1 MCRNGQ
7 TCFKFKPEPIWFS
20 NGRGRPFTPTLCAT
34 CFGQNRSLKIGEG
47 AWPHRTRTRSTQVY
61 TSLSCLSQPRCNKS
75 GASQGASNQV
85 PAKVHQIDSLEIRV
99 DECKRQVGRMVA
111 DLRLVICMPERL
123 GQRIPRHGSATG
135 CPTCC
140 ISRPAASQ
148 TLFIVYIFEN
158 LSNICTRG
166 WGE

>member
-1 MCRNGQ
+1 MPHLEEGLLAAWVSDRDDVCPLNR
-7 TCFKFKPEPIWFS
+7 F
-20 NGRGRPFTPTLCAT
+20 RGRPFTPTLCAT

-61 TSLSCLSQPRCNKS
+61 TSLSCLSQPRCIKS

-140 ISRPAASQ
+140 IPD
-148 TLFIVYIFEN
+148 TFHCVHI
-158 LSNICTRG
+158 
-166 WGE
+166 

>member
-1 MCRNGQ
+1 MGSDMISRPAVYTNSVCHL
-7 TCFKFKPEPIWFS
+7 FWSKPKP
-20 NGRGRPFTPTLCAT
+20 
-34 CFGQNRSLKIGEG
+34 QNRRRCLAS
-47 AWPHRTRTRSTQVY
+47 PDQNQVDTSAY
-61 TSLSCLSQPRCNKS
+61 TSLSCLSQPRCIKS